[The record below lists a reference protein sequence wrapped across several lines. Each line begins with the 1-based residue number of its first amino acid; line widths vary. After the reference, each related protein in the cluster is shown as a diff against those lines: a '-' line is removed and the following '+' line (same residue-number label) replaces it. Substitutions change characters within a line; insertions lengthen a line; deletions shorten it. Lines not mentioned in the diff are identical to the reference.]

1 MFEGDVRS
9 RVGHGWTAHMTQ
21 EIHRTQE
28 IHLTQEKHTR
38 RRTEPMSMASTAYY
52 RGDVSSAGIGS
63 CAGVRASSHGRL
75 RLTPLGRF
83 VFFGVPLILLAAFLL
98 SLSGFFNAPAK
109 AADSAQDL
117 EGVRAVSVTV
127 QPGES
132 LWEIAAIN
140 APDRDPRDVIADIL
154 ELNHLDSGRVV
165 PGQLLFV
172 PVS

>member
-9 RVGHGWTAHMTQ
+9 RVGGEWTATQ
-21 EIHRTQE
+21 ENYWTQE
-28 IHLTQEKHTR
+28 NHTS
-38 RRTEPMSMASTAYY
+38 RRTGPMSMASTAYS
-52 RGDVSSAGIGS
+52 REDVSSAGIGS
-63 CAGVRASSHGRL
+63 CSGVGACSHGRL

-83 VFFGVPLILLAAFLL
+83 VFFGIPLMLLAAFLL

-109 AADSAQDL
+109 AADSAHDL
-117 EGVRAVSVTV
+117 EGVPALSVTV

-140 APDRDPRDVIADIL
+140 APDRDPRDVIADIV

-172 PVS
+172 PVG

>member
-1 MFEGDVRS
+1 
-9 RVGHGWTAHMTQ
+9 
-21 EIHRTQE
+21 
-28 IHLTQEKHTR
+28 
-38 RRTEPMSMASTAYY
+38 MSMASTAYS
-52 RGDVSSAGIGS
+52 REDASSAGIGS
-63 CAGVRASSHGRL
+63 CARIGASSHGKL

-83 VFFGVPLILLAAFLL
+83 VFFGIPLMLLAAFLL

-117 EGVRAVSVTV
+117 QGVPALSVTV

-140 APDRDPRDVIADIL
+140 APDRDPRDVIADIV

-172 PVS
+172 PVG